1 MYESQTFETIL
12 QRMLDRIPATI
23 DKREGSII
31 YDALAPAAAELAQAY
46 IELDVILTETFADTS
61 NGEFLA
67 RRAAERGV
75 NRKPATKAVRLGLF
89 TDSSEAAFDPPIG
102 SRFSGDDLNYVV
114 VEKITDGQFK
124 LECET
129 AGEVGNSY
137 VGTLLPIGYIP
148 ELATATL
155 TDILVP
161 GENEESDESLRERYF
176 ANLEGQAYGGNI
188 ADYKQKVK
196 ALPGVGGVKVY
207 PVWNGGGTVK
217 VVIIDS
223 SYNTPSEALIDA
235 VQTAVDPE
243 GNQGEGLGLAPIG
256 HVVTVA
262 GVTEASVDIE
272 TNITF
277 QSGYTWLDVQTEVE
291 AVINEYFA
299 ELRTGWEDAESSVVR
314 ISQIETRVLNV
325 AGILDIQNTK
335 INTLQQNLVLGADDI
350 PVLGTVTA
358 V

>member
-161 GENEESDESLRERYF
+161 GANEESDESLRERYF
-176 ANLEGQAYGGNI
+176 EEIINQAIDGNI
-188 ADYKQKVK
+188 AQYRKWANEYAGIGRAKVFP
-196 ALPGVGGVKVY
+196 LWDGP
-207 PVWNGGGTVK
+207 NTVK
-217 VVIIDS
+217 VSILDAENQVAS
-223 SYNTPSEALIDA
+223 AGLISDF
-235 VQTAVDPE
+235 QEYLDP
-243 GNQGEGLGLAPIG
+243 GAEGLGNGVAPIG
-256 HVVTVA
+256 AKVTVTTA
-262 GVTEASVDIE
+262 TGVNINVSAEIVLAEGYSEVNGVDEALTAYLKEIAYAKNTVSYIS
-272 TNITF
+272 I
-277 QSGYTWLDVQTEVE
+277 GAAILDVP
-291 AVINEYFA
+291 AVDQVRNLQVNGTTTDIVLTA
-299 ELRTGWEDAESSVVR
+299 E
-314 ISQIETRVLNV
+314 QIP
-325 AGILDIQNTK
+325 I
-335 INTLQQNLVLGADDI
+335 
-350 PVLGTVTA
+350 LGTTNWTV
-358 V
+358 VSP

>member
-176 ANLEGQAYGGNI
+176 EEIKNQAIDGNI
-188 ADYKQKVK
+188 AQYRKWANEYAGIGRAKVFP
-196 ALPGVGGVKVY
+196 LWDGP
-207 PVWNGGGTVK
+207 NTVK
-217 VVIIDS
+217 VSILDAENQVAS
-223 SYNTPSEALIDA
+223 AELISDF
-235 VQTAVDPE
+235 QEYLDP
-243 GNQGEGLGLAPIG
+243 GAEGLGNGVAPIG
-256 HVVTVA
+256 AKVTVTTA
-262 GVTEASVDIE
+262 TGVNINVSAEIVLAEGYSEVNGVDEALTAYLKEIAYAKNTVSYIS
-272 TNITF
+272 I
-277 QSGYTWLDVQTEVE
+277 GAAILDVP
-291 AVINEYFA
+291 AVDQVKNLLIN
-299 ELRTGWEDAESSVVR
+299 DATADVILTDE
-314 ISQIETRVLNV
+314 QI
-325 AGILDIQNTK
+325 
-335 INTLQQNLVLGADDI
+335 
-350 PVLGTVTA
+350 PMLGTTTWTV
-358 V
+358 VSP